1 MAFLYLL
8 CSAVVSL
15 LAASPH
21 FGVPAAATARFGATT
36 ATDGCGAPDAN
47 TAANAAARMGGGQPV
62 QGHSVSAGVHGFSNN
77 GRVPVVDGQRVVME
91 TVRQRGR

>member
-21 FGVPAAATARFGATT
+21 FGAPAAATARFGATT
-36 ATDGCGAPDAN
+36 A
-47 TAANAAARMGGGQPV
+47 AALVPLLQLVTLLALLQAV
-62 QGHSVSAGVHGFSNN
+62 QQVVQHCFGPAGRSALLV
-77 GRVPVVDGQRVVME
+77 
-91 TVRQRGR
+91 